1 MYADSMAL
9 LAFASHMLLLLSI
22 ACAAID
28 QYLLPT
34 GPTAARLQHWVCC
47 YGPVCIHRDKRTDRQ
62 TDTIPLHRPCS
73 TYYAGSTNNFLAVLE
88 IISVFIFYLW

>member
-62 TDTIPLHRPCS
+62 TLYHYIDPAQHTMQVVPIIFSCS
-73 TYYAGSTNNFLAVLE
+73 
-88 IISVFIFYLW
+88 